1 MIISKT
7 PFRISFFGGGSD
19 LPQWYKKFG
28 GSVISTTIDKYC
40 YISLRELPPFF
51 QHKHRIV
58 YSKVENIIKIKDIKH
73 PAVRAIFTK
82 YKVKNGLEMHHDGDL
97 PARSGLGTSSSF
109 CVGLINSLYALNKK
123 FISQTELANEAI
135 DVEQKLLK
143 ETVGVQ
149 DQIAAAFGGF
159 NRINIFKDGTFE
171 IEPITISL
179 QRLNLLQNNLLLFFT
194 GISRYSSDISKD
206 FVLNNSKNI
215 SNISKIISFV
225 DEAQSILVNQKMN
238 LDDFGLLLN
247 ESWMIKKQLS
257 ERISNEYID
266 EIYSKAINAGALG
279 GKILG
284 AGGGGFILFYAN
296 QSQHKKIRSVLK
308 SLVEVPFMFENSG
321 SNIVLNNPSGF

>member
-19 LPQWYKKFG
+19 LPHWYKKFG

-109 CVGLINSLYALNKK
+109 CIGLINSLYALNKK

>member
-159 NRINIFKDGTFE
+159 NRINIYKDGTFE
-171 IEPITISL
+171 VEPIIISL
-179 QRLNLLQNNLLLFFT
+179 QRLKLLQNNLLLFFT

-206 FVLNNSKNI
+206 SVLNNSKNI

>member
-19 LPQWYKKFG
+19 LPNWYKKFG
-28 GSVISTTIDKYC
+28 GSIISTTIDKYC

-109 CVGLINSLYALNKK
+109 CVGLINTLYALNKE
-123 FISQTELANEAI
+123 FISQKELANEAI
-135 DVEQKLLK
+135 YVEQKLLK

-171 IEPITISL
+171 VEPITISL
-179 QRLNLLQNNLLLFFT
+179 QRLKLLQNNLLLFFT

-247 ESWMIKKQLS
+247 DSWMIKKQLS
-257 ERISNEYID
+257 ESISNEYID

>member
-19 LPQWYKKFG
+19 LPHWYKKFG

-123 FISQTELANEAI
+123 FISQKELANEAI
-135 DVEQKLLK
+135 YVEQKLLK

>member
-19 LPQWYKKFG
+19 LPHWYKKFG

>member
-1 MIISKT
+1 
-7 PFRISFFGGGSD
+7 
-19 LPQWYKKFG
+19 
-28 GSVISTTIDKYC
+28 
-40 YISLRELPPFF
+40 
-51 QHKHRIV
+51 
-58 YSKVENIIKIKDIKH
+58 
-73 PAVRAIFTK
+73 
-82 YKVKNGLEMHHDGDL
+82 
-97 PARSGLGTSSSF
+97 
-109 CVGLINSLYALNKK
+109 LINSLYALNKK